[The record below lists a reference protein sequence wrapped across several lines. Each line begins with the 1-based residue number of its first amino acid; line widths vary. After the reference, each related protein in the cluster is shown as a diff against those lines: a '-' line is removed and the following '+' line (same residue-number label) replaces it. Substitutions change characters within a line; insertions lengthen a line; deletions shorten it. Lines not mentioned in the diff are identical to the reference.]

1 MNEWMKKTMKWRIQV
16 EEVGYR
22 DYHCKEDCIVFDAEV
37 SFIWIIFLFFFLIVY
52 TQFIIFWI
60 FWYNNISLQLAEC
73 D

>member
-37 SFIWIIFLFFFLIVY
+37 SFIWIIFFFFLIVY